1 MIFGLIG
8 PVQALFCR
16 KKKRKKQERKKQDEM
31 TWRRESITS
40 SFVLRHRRLKERRET
55 EDLAED
61 DKVKASIAK
70 AAVG

>member
-1 MIFGLIG
+1 MAEREHYE
-8 PVQALFCR
+8 QFCA
-16 KKKRKKQERKKQDEM
+16 E
-31 TWRRESITS
+31 
-40 SFVLRHRRLKERRET
+40 RHRRLKERRET